1 MAEMRAAVIHSA
13 RDIRVETV
21 ARPEPKDGELL
32 VRVRTVG
39 ICGSDLHWYREGG
52 IGASVITAPRILG
65 HEFSGEVIDD
75 RGARHGLPPGT
86 LVAVDPAR
94 PCGRCEW
101 CLRGDQNLCAEQT
114 FAGGPALPGGLAE
127 YHTAP
132 PEALFPVPA
141 GFDAAA
147 AAMLEPLGVAIHT
160 LDLARLRPM
169 DNVAVVGAGP
179 IGLLLIQVAR
189 ASGAGR
195 IWAIDPL
202 GYRAE
207 AAKRLGADDANVD
220 YQAIGR
226 WTGGRGADVVLEA
239 TNSPA
244 GPEHAVACARVG
256 GRVVLVGIPDGNRF
270 SLTASEARRRALT
283 IKWQNRMGH
292 VYPRAIE
299 MVRAGRIRFDPIT
312 THTFPLD
319 RVPDAF
325 RFQNAYQEGVL
336 KTMIEVG

>member
-1 MAEMRAAVIHSA
+1 
-13 RDIRVETV
+13 
-21 ARPEPKDGELL
+21 
-32 VRVRTVG
+32 
-39 ICGSDLHWYREGG
+39 
-52 IGASVITAPRILG
+52 
-65 HEFSGEVIDD
+65 
-75 RGARHGLPPGT
+75 
-86 LVAVDPAR
+86 
-94 PCGRCEW
+94 
-101 CLRGDQNLCAEQT
+101 LCAEQR

-132 PEALFPVPA
+132 PEALFPVPP
-141 GFDAAA
+141 GFDAAT

-169 DNVAVVGAGP
+169 DNVAVVGAGA

-189 ASGAGR
+189 TSGAGR

-202 GYRAE
+202 AYRTE
-207 AAKRLGADDANVD
+207 AATRVGADDADVD
-220 YQAIGR
+220 YHAIDR

-239 TNSPA
+239 TNSPT

-256 GRVVLVGIPDGNRF
+256 GRIVLVGIPDGNRF

-299 MVRAGRIRFDPIT
+299 MVQAGRVNLEPIMS
-312 THTFPLD
+312 HRFPLD